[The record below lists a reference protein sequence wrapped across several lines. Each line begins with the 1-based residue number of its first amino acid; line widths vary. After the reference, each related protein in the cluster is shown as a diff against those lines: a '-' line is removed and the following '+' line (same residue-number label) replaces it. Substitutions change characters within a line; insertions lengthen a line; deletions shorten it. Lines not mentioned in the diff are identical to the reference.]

1 MIRTLA
7 TKCWRDA
14 SVSAVFGSL
23 KYARCGEID
32 PSEFPPEVRSRM
44 TRNSILMGV
53 SGVALFVVAIT
64 FLAQG
69 S

>member
-1 MIRTLA
+1 MA

-14 SVSAVFGSL
+14 PVSAVFGSL

-32 PSEFPPEVRSRM
+32 RS
-44 TRNSILMGV
+44 V